1 MNSLLIT
8 LGFATCL
15 STLIGGFI
23 MLKSH
28 RNQHYYFAFAAG
40 SLIAV
45 ALLDLLP
52 ESLTIGMNFN
62 LSFHFLLSVML
73 ISFFIYSFID
83 KFFLTHHLHDDDHH
97 EHPMGFVGSSS
108 LIIHSCLDGIAIG
121 IAFQANQHVGFIV
134 AMAVIMHDM
143 TDGLNTVVI
152 MLKNHA
158 SKSKASLF
166 LVLDALAP
174 FLGIFITSFI
184 AIPEKALAF
193 LLMFFCG
200 EFLYLGAGSL
210 LPEIRKN
217 NSSGITFALFLG
229 AAVIMVLTSFL

>member
-1 MNSLLIT
+1 
-8 LGFATCL
+8 
-15 STLIGGFI
+15 

-52 ESLTIGMNFN
+52 ESLTIGIT
-62 LSFHFLLSVML
+62 LGITFHFLLSVML
-73 ISFFIYSFID
+73 VSFFIYSFID
-83 KFFLTHHLHDDDHH
+83 KFFLTHHLHDDDEH
-97 EHPMGFVGSSS
+97 EHPMGFIGASS
-108 LIIHSCLDGIAIG
+108 LIIHSCFDGVAIG
-121 IAFQANQHVGFIV
+121 IAFQANQHIGFIV

-152 MLKNHA
+152 MLKNKA

-174 FLGIFITSFI
+174 FLGIFITSFFV
-184 AIPEKALAF
+184 IPEKALAF

-210 LPEIRKN
+210 LPEIKKD
-217 NSSGITFALFLG
+217 NSLGITFSLLLG
-229 AAVIMVLTSFL
+229 ATVIMILTSFL